1 MPAAVPKPRGRPS
14 APQEEVKKQIIDS
27 TMTLLFDKGY
37 DATTIEAVASQAGV
51 AKKTVY
57 RFAKNREELLGLSV
71 RNWTD
76 NYAPLTQLDPKDKSD
91 VLPTL
96 RKLLTAICGQAL
108 SESAVKMFRLLNTT
122 FPGKGELLKRYN
134 ENGIERGQQ
143 LLTDW
148 IIRQQNHGWF
158 PMLPADISAKAIL
171 AMCVAEPLRKTAIGL
186 THTFED
192 EAVEAHLDS
201 CMQFISLI
209 IDQGSE

>member
-1 MPAAVPKPRGRPS
+1 M
-14 APQEEVKKQIIDS
+14 
-27 TMTLLFDKGY
+27 
-37 DATTIEAVASQAGV
+37 
-51 AKKTVY
+51 
-57 RFAKNREELLGLSV
+57 

-122 FPGKGELLKRYN
+122 FPGKGELLKKYN

-148 IIRQQNHGWF
+148 ITRQQNHGWF

-171 AMCVAEPLRKTAIGL
+171 AMCVAEPLRQTAIGL

-201 CMQFISLI
+201 CMQFILLI
-209 IDQGSE
+209 FNRDNE